1 MIRIFCVLF
10 LLFGSCVGQ
19 CDDPGCFCM
28 GKVLSCGDIRTFPTP
43 ISSQMESVVIY
54 GIEVDSIPSDLSAMF
69 PRLSSFT
76 VYNGKIGRISGG
88 AFANLENIDEI
99 SFFNTEIGKIETN
112 AFSNIKNISSLTFN
126 SGSIQ
131 EFQESSVAK
140 ITNLKTFAISFSNIT
155 VIRQNA
161 FHTISGIG
169 NFQIYNNKIGLME
182 KQSLNNFES
191 MHYFLIHHNH
201 FELFKCMSMEKMLA
215 VADESAFYENE
226 FSCSCDLQWIVKDQR
241 TAAYLYSNWCV
252 NNKTKVDL
260 DKLNFNEFGCSS
272 ETSVCSENFGVTIAT
287 EPVQHTPSISTSIAI
302 MTTANQKEKTPFVTT
317 QITMAP
323 VSPQITPTSTKGK
336 TTQEQTTLHSSSD
349 KLPLTTNTRGYT
361 TMQMNMT
368 SSVPAIV
375 TKTMSTEAA
384 TSRYQTTSLKPDTT
398 KYVIKTTKMN
408 IQNTGKGRDQGTN
421 TSENIK
427 IHLSLLL
434 MTVSFV
440 VAIKKLE

>member
-1 MIRIFCVLF
+1 MIRILCVLV

-28 GKVLSCGDIRTFPTP
+28 GKVLSCGDIRTFPTT

-54 GIEVDSIPSDLSAMF
+54 GIEVDSIPSDLSVMF

-99 SFFNTEIGKIETN
+99 SFFNTEIGVIETN
-112 AFSNIKNISSLTFN
+112 AFSNIMNISSLTFN
-126 SGSIQ
+126 TGRVQ

-161 FHTISGIG
+161 FHTISDIG

-182 KQSLNNFES
+182 KQSLNNFDS

-226 FSCSCDLQWIVKDQR
+226 FSCSCNLKWIVQDQR

-252 NNKTKVDL
+252 NNKTKVYL
-260 DKLNFNEFGCSS
+260 DKLDFNEIGCSS
-272 ETSVCSENFGVTIAT
+272 ETNVCSENFEVTIAT
-287 EPVQHTPSISTSIAI
+287 EPVQHTPSISSSIAI
-302 MTTANQKEKTPFVTT
+302 MTTANQKETTRFVTT
-317 QITMAP
+317 PITMAP
-323 VSPQITPTSTKGK
+323 VSAQITTTSPKRT
-336 TTQEQTTLHSSSD
+336 TTQEQTTFHSISD
-349 KLPLTTNTRGYT
+349 KLSR
-361 TMQMNMT
+361 TMQMNT
-368 SSVPAIV
+368 ASSAPVTL

-384 TSRYQTTSLKPDTT
+384 TSRHQTTSLKPDTT
-398 KYVIKTTKMN
+398 KNVIKTTKMN
-408 IQNTGKGRDQGTN
+408 NQNTGKGRAQGTN

-427 IHLSLLL
+427 IHLSFLL